1 MAEHIRNQLAR
12 AGAMVRPSRI
22 TTLAQFIDL
31 RSGDL
36 RNGDSRTALRPASQ
50 PVLHLLIERA
60 LSRVIEK
67 AHSSGRWTHFARVA
81 DFPGFHHALA
91 ALMEEV
97 PADSL
102 GGSFG
107 EDLKCLFEE
116 VEADLARRGMALRNA
131 RLKASREGPWPAHA
145 VFDGFFTLST
155 AELDFVERIAAVS
168 PVTFT
173 LPNWPG
179 AQGARQRL
187 LSAGFAEHRCTGV
200 FRSPERITFSAPTL
214 DREIEEIAR
223 RILTHAARGR
233 EFREMGVV
241 LRTRD
246 PYGPALETTFA
257 RFGIPARFYFA
268 DSLSAHPAVA
278 YLSGWVRAVLSGW
291 EHASLLA
298 LLRMPVSGIGA
309 TPAGDRLDFEL
320 RTRLPGAG
328 LPLHG
333 IQDVPQVVRSLGL
346 IDSAWLRER
355 LSPLEWAARLKTL
368 RSLLPEP
375 VLADDASYDQV
386 RRWRSTAA
394 ALDAFDS
401 ALDQT
406 AVALA
411 GEGRMTLAAFWR
423 HADAALALEPLR
435 IADRRRNVVH
445 ILDVFE
451 ARQWE
456 LPIVFVCGLTER
468 HFPQYHR
475 EDPLLN
481 DEARRRAGLDTS
493 SDRQA
498 QERFLFELAAT
509 RPTEELVLSYPRF
522 NDRGEPALPSFFLDG
537 AKAEACET
545 RVRPRNTLI
554 FSAPV
559 SSASVPPASSVRIS
573 DLPLLERLAQAHK
586 KLAPTSIES
595 FLQCPFQ
602 FFAGK
607 TLRLRRRPPAPRD
620 RLDVLVQGSIL
631 HRALAELTL
640 FPLLGAEVFEQV
652 FADECHRVRVP
663 STYRTEAVRLE
674 LRGNFTAFVAD
685 RQVQLGWAS
694 RVEEKFV
701 LQLNPALAISGRIDR
716 LDVGP
721 RNQAL
726 VIDYKYSAGDR
737 IRERVEDTDSG
748 DLVQAGLYLLA
759 AVRAFGLDPVGMLY
773 CGLRKEVNWDGW
785 HTPVTG
791 LEAIGESMTPSALQD
806 FMNAA
811 AAKAEETFAAIASG
825 RVAPQPANPRKCV
838 WCDFRDICRIETA
851 AAARTASAP

>member
-31 RSGDL
+31 RNQHS
-36 RNGDSRTALRPASQ
+36 RPAPQ
-50 PVLHLLIERA
+50 LALHLLIERA
-60 LSRVIEK
+60 LSRAIAQ
-67 AHSSGRWTHFARVA
+67 AHSSARWTPFARVA
-81 DFPGFHHALA
+81 NFPGFHRALA

-102 GGSFG
+102 SGSFG
-107 EDLKCLFEE
+107 EDLKSLFEE
-116 VEADLARRGMALRNA
+116 VETNLARHGMALRNA
-131 RLKASREGPWPAHA
+131 RLKASPEGPCPAHV

-155 AELDFVERIAAVS
+155 AELDFVERVAAVS

-173 LPNWPG
+173 LPDWPG

-187 LSAGFAEHRCTGV
+187 LSAGFAEQRCTSL
-200 FRSPERITFSAPTL
+200 FRSPERTTFSAPTL

-223 RILTHAARGR
+223 RILAHAARGR

-268 DSLSAHPAVA
+268 DALSAHPAVA
-278 YLSGWVRAVLSGW
+278 YLSGWVRGLLSGW
-291 EHASLLA
+291 DHASLLT

-320 RTRLPGAG
+320 RNRLPGAG

-333 IQDVPQVVRSLGL
+333 IQDVPQVNRSLGL

-386 RRWRSTAA
+386 RIWRSTAA
-394 ALDAFDS
+394 ALEAFDS

-445 ILDVFE
+445 VLDVFE

-481 DEARRRAGLDTS
+481 DEGRRRAGLETS
-493 SDRQA
+493 ADRQT

-509 RPTEELVLSYPRF
+509 RPTEQLVLSYPRF

-537 AKAEACET
+537 AAAESCET
-545 RVRPRNTLI
+545 RVRPTLV

-559 SSASVPPASSVRIS
+559 PSASIPPASTVQIN
-573 DLPLLERLAQAHK
+573 DPPLLERLAQVHM

-620 RLDVLVQGSIL
+620 RLDVLLQGSIL
-631 HRALAELTL
+631 HRALAELTR
-640 FPLLGAEVFEQV
+640 FPLLGAEVFDQV
-652 FADECHRVRVP
+652 FADECRRVRVP

-674 LRGNFTAFVAD
+674 LRSNFNAFVAD

-694 RVEEKFV
+694 RVEEKFA
-701 LQLNPALAISGRIDR
+701 LHLNPALAISGRIDR

-737 IRERVEDTDSG
+737 IRERVDDTASG

-759 AVRAFGLDPVGMLY
+759 AARTFGLHPVGMLY

-785 HTPVTG
+785 HVPVAG
-791 LEAIGESMTPSALQD
+791 LAAIGESMTPSALQD

-811 AAKAEETFAAIASG
+811 ATKAEATFAAIASG
-825 RVAPQPANPRKCV
+825 HIAPQPANPRKCV